1 MDIND
6 HLGFHRVHRINIPD
20 RNDDYPRP
28 IVAKFERSKDREY
41 VRMQALKTLRGKSFG
56 MREQFPNLI
65 ENRRKSLYSEM
76 RKARQN
82 KQNKVRLVKKK
93 LYINNIQYITNYQ
106 NHQRQR
112 SWETPR
118 DFSRDRTF
126 KRSANCGRYNN
137 GLAPRQTFVG
147 KAVNFASPNMYT
159 HLPRDDDLVNT
170 TGRSENRHLSRIM
183 TKQTK

>member
-1 MDIND
+1 
-6 HLGFHRVHRINIPD
+6 
-20 RNDDYPRP
+20 
-28 IVAKFERSKDREY
+28 
-41 VRMQALKTLRGKSFG
+41 
-56 MREQFPNLI
+56 
-65 ENRRKSLYSEM
+65 M

-93 LYINNIQYITNYQ
+93 LYINNIQYIQEYITNYQ
-106 NHQRQR
+106 NHQRPR

-137 GLAPRQTFVG
+137 GWAPRQTFVG

-159 HLPRDDDLVNT
+159 HLPRYDDLVNT
-170 TGRSENRHLSRIM
+170 AGRSENRHLSHHDKTNKM
-183 TKQTK
+183 TCAPSEDSRSAWASARLIRVFARRSMGNQGLTASLCGQ